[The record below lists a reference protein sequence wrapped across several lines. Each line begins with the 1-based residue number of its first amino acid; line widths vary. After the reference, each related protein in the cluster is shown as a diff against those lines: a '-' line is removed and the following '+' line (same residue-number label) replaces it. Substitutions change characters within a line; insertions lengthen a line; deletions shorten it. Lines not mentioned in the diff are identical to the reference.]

1 LRPQHGW
8 LIKIK
13 KTSSEGKMRR
23 LRFHLFKFLTAAALG
38 LSLTSPAAAQN
49 CPNRGDLDK
58 PYCDADK
65 DLVADAPA
73 STVNPQRI
81 FVGISQTEDA
91 LTARKTYSGFLD
103 YLGSCLKREVLLF
116 PSVGE
121 PAVLEGM
128 RTGQVHIGQFATG
141 GTMYAVNFAGGVPF
155 AGKGKSSVG
164 RIDAY
169 TLMLIVRSESSYR
182 KPADLAGKKIAHTSA
197 SSNSGNLAPRALF
210 PQLGLRPEQDY
221 KVEYS
226 GKHDKSIMGVALG
239 LYDGAAIA
247 SDVFER
253 LVAKG
258 EIKRNQFRVLYESEP
273 FPPDAF
279 VYRHD
284 LNPKLAG
291 EIRKCFAE
299 FKFPQSM
306 SNALEN
312 NDRFYPVDYAGDWK
326 IVRTIAKASGTLMDQ
341 AGYQKLIAP
350 PKR

>member
-1 LRPQHGW
+1 M
-8 LIKIK
+8 
-13 KTSSEGKMRR
+13 GK
-23 LRFHLFKFLTAAALG
+23 LRFTLLKLLTAAAFG
-38 LSLTSPAAAQN
+38 LSLTSPATAQS
-49 CPNRGDLDK
+49 CPHRGDLDTT
-58 PYCDADK
+58 YCDADK

-73 STVNPQRI
+73 STVNPQRL

-91 LTARKTYSGFLD
+91 MTARKTYSGFLD

-121 PAVLEGM
+121 SAVLEGM

-155 AGKGKSSVG
+155 AGKGTSNVG
-164 RIDAY
+164 RIDTY
-169 TLMLIVRSESSYR
+169 TLMLIVRSDSAYR
-182 KPADLAGKKIAHTSA
+182 KPADLVGKRIAHTSA

-226 GKHDKSIMGVALG
+226 GKHDKSIMGIALG

-253 LVAKG
+253 LIAKG
-258 EIKRNQFRVLYESEP
+258 EIKRNQFRVLFESEP

-299 FKFPQSM
+299 FKFPESM
-306 SNALEN
+306 SKALEN
-312 NDRFYPVDYAGDWK
+312 NDRFYPVNYPVDWK
-326 IVRTIAKASGTLMDQ
+326 LVRTIAKVSGTQMDR
-341 AGYQKLIAP
+341 AAYDKLIAP
-350 PKR
+350 KR

>member
-1 LRPQHGW
+1 LR
-8 LIKIK
+8 
-13 KTSSEGKMRR
+13 T
-23 LRFHLFKFLTAAALG
+23 LRFNLLKLLTAAALG
-38 LSLTSPAAAQN
+38 LSLTSPAAAQS
-49 CPNRGDLDK
+49 CTHRGDLDT

-73 STVNPQRI
+73 STVNPQRL

-91 LTARKTYSGFLD
+91 MTARKTYSGFLD

-155 AGKGKSSVG
+155 AGKGTSIVG
-164 RIDAY
+164 RIDTY
-169 TLMLIVRSESSYR
+169 TLMLIVRSDSAYR
-182 KPADLAGKKIAHTSA
+182 KPADLVGKRIAHTSA

-226 GKHDKSIMGVALG
+226 GKHDKSIMGIALG

-253 LVAKG
+253 LIAKG

-299 FKFPQSM
+299 FKFSESM
-306 SNALEN
+306 SKALEN
-312 NDRFYPVDYAGDWK
+312 NDRFYPVNYPVDWK
-326 IVRTIAKASGTLMDQ
+326 LVRTIAKASGTPIDR
-341 AGYQKLIAP
+341 AGYDKLIAP
-350 PKR
+350 KR

>member
-1 LRPQHGW
+1 M
-8 LIKIK
+8 
-13 KTSSEGKMRR
+13 GK
-23 LRFHLFKFLTAAALG
+23 LRFTLLKLLTAAAFG
-38 LSLTSPAAAQN
+38 LSLTGPATAQS
-49 CPNRGDLDK
+49 CTHRGDLDT

-73 STVNPQRI
+73 STVNPQRL

-91 LTARKTYSGFLD
+91 MTARKTYSGFLD

-155 AGKGKSSVG
+155 AGKGTSNVG
-164 RIDAY
+164 RIDTY
-169 TLMLIVRSESSYR
+169 TLMLIVRSDSAYR
-182 KPADLAGKKIAHTSA
+182 KPADLVGKRIAHTSA

-226 GKHDKSIMGVALG
+226 GKHDKSIMGIALG

-253 LVAKG
+253 LIAKG
-258 EIKRNQFRVLYESEP
+258 EIKRNQFRVLFESEP

-284 LNPKLAG
+284 LNPKLTG

-299 FKFPQSM
+299 FKFPESM
-306 SNALEN
+306 SKALEN
-312 NDRFYPVDYAGDWK
+312 NDRFYPVNYPVDWK
-326 IVRTIAKASGTLMDQ
+326 LVRTIAKVSGTQMDR
-341 AGYQKLIAP
+341 AAYDKLIAP
-350 PKR
+350 KR